1 MLMDDKDIRPLV
13 LIMPKM
19 SRYVKT
25 MKVQDKNIKLMYFHI
40 DDEKLL
46 ENYKTIWTNIEDL
59 KKYSIKRLT
68 TLW

>member
-1 MLMDDKDIRPLV
+1 MIGYLDEDIRPVV

-25 MKVQDKNIKLMYFHI
+25 FNVEDKNNEFMSFRI

-46 ENYKTIWTNIEDL
+46 EKYKAIEAA
-59 KKYSIKRLT
+59 T
-68 TLW
+68 Q

>member
-1 MLMDDKDIRPLV
+1 MDDKDIRPLV

-25 MKVQDKNIKLMYFHI
+25 MKVQDKIIKLMYFHI

-59 KKYSIKRLT
+59 KKYCIKRLT
-68 TLW
+68 TLWW